1 MFTHR
6 PAVLAVLLAALGCAP
21 NRVVVLADDE
31 VPLAAPLEA
40 GMDSDY
46 TGPERGDPPTRVVRL
61 NYAEGPVSRQPAGL
75 DDWAPALVNLPLAA
89 GDSLWVGPGGIAELH
104 AGATDLRLAQG
115 SGLDVLRLDSR
126 ALQLGLP
133 RGTMELRLPPGW
145 DMDSVEVDTPTG
157 AVLLDHPGIYR
168 VDVDPGGAADQVTV
182 RSGQAEVTAA
192 GTTVPVN
199 PGNTLDLSGGDQPSY
214 DVGEAR
220 TPDGFD
226 RWCAVRERRED
237 ASESAI
243 YVGRDMTGYED
254 LDGHGDWR
262 MDKTYG
268 TVWAP
273 RVAAD
278 WAPYRDG
285 RWAWSEPYGWTW
297 VDAAPWGFAPSHYG
311 RWAQADHAWVW
322 VPHAEGMRMSKPV
335 YAPALVAFVG
345 GPGLHGAAP
354 AGAGVAWFPLGP
366 REPYLPAY
374 VASRAYVQ
382 ALNAGS
388 LAPGASA
395 FNASAGHVNQGIQG
409 AVTVVPQSVFLGSGP
424 VAAAALA
431 VHGPALAQ
439 GLRVGSA
446 PALVPR
452 RESVLAALP
461 GAAPASRPP
470 VSFQARPLMV
480 RDRLPLAAVPF
491 EARQQALAAGR
502 GRPLAAPAVN
512 GLRQRDPAA
521 RAIPARLA
529 TAPGSG
535 GNMRPARPGPGASP
549 SMEPRPFAAPSS
561 APFRPGMAIQSLS
574 PPPQAGQPRPVNPG
588 QQGRPGNPGQQGRP
602 MNPGQQGRPMN
613 PGQQGRPMNPG
624 QQGRPVN
631 PGQQGNRPPGA
642 GPQGEPNRP
651 QVQRRAAPA
660 RRGKGG
666 GQGQSKRKSP

>member
-1 MFTHR
+1 MFNHR
-6 PAVLAVLLAALGCAP
+6 LAVLAVFLAAVGCAP
-21 NRVVVLADDE
+21 NRVVVLTDDE

-40 GMDSDY
+40 GMDGDY
-46 TGPERGDPPTRVVRL
+46 TGTEQGDPPNRVVRL
-61 NYAEGPVSRQPAGL
+61 NYAQGPVSRQPAGL
-75 DDWAPALVNLPLAA
+75 DDWAPASVNLPLAT
-89 GDSLWVGPGGIAELH
+89 GDSLWVGPGAVAELH

-115 SGLDVLRLDSR
+115 TGLDVLRLDSR

-133 RGTMELRLPPGW
+133 RGTMELRLLPGR

-157 AVLLDHPGIYR
+157 AVLLDHPGTYR
-168 VDVDPGGAADQVTV
+168 VDVDPGAAADQVTV

-220 TPDGFD
+220 TPDPFD
-226 RWCAVRERRED
+226 QWCAVRERRED
-237 ASESAI
+237 ASESAV

-254 LDGHGDWR
+254 LDGHGEWK

-311 RWAQADHAWVW
+311 RWAQTDHAWVW
-322 VPHAEGMRMSKPV
+322 VPHAEGMRMTKPV

-374 VASRAYVQ
+374 AASRAYVQ

-388 LAPGASA
+388 LAPGVSP
-395 FNASAGHVNQGIQG
+395 FNASAGHVNQG
-409 AVTVVPQSVFLGSGP
+409 AVTLVPQSVFLGSGP

-431 VHGPALAQ
+431 VHGPAMAQ
-439 GLRVGSA
+439 GLRLGSA

-461 GAAPASRPP
+461 GSAPASRPP
-470 VSFQARPLMV
+470 VAFQARPLMV

-491 EARQQALAAGR
+491 EARQQALAAGH

-521 RAIPARLA
+521 RAFPARLA
-529 TAPGSG
+529 TVPGSG
-535 GNMRPARPGPGASP
+535 GNMRPARPGPGAGP
-549 SMEPRPFAAPSS
+549 SMESRPFAAPSS

-574 PPPQAGQPRPVNPG
+574 PPPQAGQPRPG
-588 QQGRPGNPGQQGRP
+588 KPGQQGRP

-613 PGQQGRPMNPG
+613 PGQQG
-624 QQGRPVN
+624 
-631 PGQQGNRPPGA
+631 NRRPGA
-642 GPQGEPNRP
+642 GPQGGPNRP
-651 QVQRRAAPA
+651 QVQRRPAPPRRA
-660 RRGKGG
+660 RSA
-666 GQGQSKRKSP
+666 GQGEPRRKSP